1 MLCFLCSAQVM
12 VKGAIFLSGQKEI
25 RNKGVYKALNFFLN
39 MRSTF
44 IFLSFKEMLL

>member
-25 RNKGVYKALNFFLN
+25 RNKGVYKDLTFFFKHALYLHFSVF
-39 MRSTF
+39 
-44 IFLSFKEMLL
+44 